1 MKKRIEQYVSTSQF
15 ICFLVFVTFISYIV
29 FILSFIYDLRP
40 LQEKDL

>member
-1 MKKRIEQYVSTSQF
+1 MKKRIEQYVSNSQF
-15 ICFLVFVTFISYIV
+15 IYFLVFVTFISYIV